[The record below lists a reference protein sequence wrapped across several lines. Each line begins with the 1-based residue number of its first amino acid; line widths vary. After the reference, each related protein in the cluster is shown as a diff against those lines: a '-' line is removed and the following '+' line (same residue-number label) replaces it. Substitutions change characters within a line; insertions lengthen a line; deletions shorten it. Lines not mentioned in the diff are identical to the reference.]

1 MRFGP
6 RQSPIGISF
15 DGPFVRAAQLVWTKS
30 AWRIGAATQIPG
42 ASADDL
48 AGPGRFGE
56 IKDVLTR
63 QGFLGRRLVVGL
75 KTQQML
81 TAVLDVPPRSSGA
94 PVDDIARA
102 ELAGMHGQDPD
113 AIEAVC
119 WDLPSSGNGPG
130 ASQAMAMACPHA
142 VAEPLLASFEA
153 VGFDVVALD
162 SELQARV
169 RASHDRLAPD
179 GVTVLLELGWGAAD
193 LCMTFCGNVVYH
205 RSMDEFGIG
214 SKVQELA
221 RTLGLTL
228 ETLDYALSGSAASN
242 GAGHGPAA
250 LLETIETML
259 EGYWSHVAAE
269 LHTPL
274 NYVRRQYPDAPL
286 SQMLLTGYGASAVGA
301 AQRFSEYLNLP
312 ADVAAADTAGPA
324 LAAAV
329 GLARFGL
336 DAS

>member
-15 DGPFVRAAQLVWTKS
+15 DGPFVRAAQLVRS
-30 AWRIGAATQIPG
+30 AGAWRIGAATQIPAG
-42 ASADDL
+42 SADDL
-48 AGPGRFGE
+48 AGPDRFGE
-56 IKDVLTR
+56 IKDVLVR

-119 WDLPSSGNGPG
+119 WDLPAPGSGPG

-142 VAEPLLASFEA
+142 VAEPMLANFEA
-153 VGFDVVALD
+153 AGFDVVALD
-162 SELQARV
+162 SELQARL
-169 RASHDRLAPD
+169 RASRDRLTDD

-214 SKVQELA
+214 PRIQELA

-228 ETLDYALSGSAASN
+228 ETLDYALSGSAAAN
-242 GAGHGPAA
+242 GAGQGPAA

-259 EGYWSHVAAE
+259 EAYWSHVAAE

-274 NYVRRQYPDAPL
+274 TYVRRQYADAPI
-286 SQMLLTGYGASAVGA
+286 SQMLLTGYGASAAGA
-301 AQRFSEYLNLP
+301 AARFSEYLHLA
-312 ADVAAADTAGPA
+312 ADVAAGGAVGPA
-324 LAAAV
+324 LAVAV
-329 GLARFGL
+329 GLAGFDL